1 LNRKDFLKWLGVGSA
16 GAVAGGGLLSV
27 FRRGGSTFPTGYG
40 SSPASNDPT
49 CLPGQSD
56 PVAQPGT
63 SFQPTY
69 QSSLGPAQ
77 PDPSRGLDVIGNS
90 YGSMVHPPAALGGS
104 YLAAFERKP
113 VLASLAAISYNS
125 RATGSNDSGMART
138 DAGPNGAEV
147 GSNGRKKPAVWNRK
161 KENGIQY
168 TALSTRESGL
178 LPPLRAP
185 TGIREFT
192 VDTIERPLN
201 VAHGTIFNA
210 WTFNGTVPGPV
221 VRATEGETLKINF
234 RNLTSEPHSLHFHGT
249 HDVNFDGWEPI
260 PAGKSTEYII
270 KAGPAG
276 VHPYHCHTAPI
287 AAHIAKGLFGALIV
301 DPAPGRPPAREVVLI
316 LHGYDL
322 SGRGRNDLFC
332 WNGIAGYYSRY
343 PIKVKVNELVRLYVV
358 NMVEYD
364 PIASFHLH
372 AQTFDVY
379 RTGTRMTP
387 DEHTD
392 VVTLGQTERVVL
404 EMRFPRKG
412 RYMFHPHQSYM
423 AEKGAM
429 GWIVAV

>member
-1 LNRKDFLKWLGVGSA
+1 MKRKDFLRWLGIGGA
-16 GAVAGGGLLSV
+16 GAVTGGGLVGLLK
-27 FRRGGSTFPTGYG
+27 GGGRSFTTGYG
-40 SSPASNDPT
+40 SQEASNN
-49 CLPGQSD
+49 CLPGQSS
-56 PVAQPGT
+56 PASAQPGS

-69 QSSLGPAQ
+69 QSSFGPAQ
-77 PDPSRGLDVIGNS
+77 PTPGDGVDIIGNS
-90 YGSMVHPPAALGGS
+90 YGSMVHPPAALGAE
-104 YLAAFERKP
+104 YLAAFERKAGGGNASTLLRRKEGAPDITKTALTNREKP
-113 VLASLAAISYNS
+113 V
-125 RATGSNDSGMART
+125 
-138 DAGPNGAEV
+138 
-147 GSNGRKKPAVWNRK
+147 
-161 KENGIQY
+161 Y

-178 LPPLRAP
+178 IPPVQVP
-185 TGIREFT
+185 GKMREFT
-192 VDTIERPLN
+192 VDTVERTLN
-201 VAHGTIFNA
+201 IAHGTIFNA

-221 VRATEGETLKINF
+221 IRATEGETLKINF

-270 KAGPAG
+270 QAGPAG

-287 AAHIAKGLFGALIV
+287 DVHIARGLLGALIV
-301 DPAPGRPPAREVVLI
+301 DPIQGRPPAREVVLI
-316 LHGYDL
+316 LNGYDL
-322 SGRGRNDLFC
+322 NNSGRNDLFC

-343 PIKVKVNELVRLYVV
+343 PIKVRVGELVRLYVV

-379 RTGTRMTP
+379 RTGTGLTP
-387 DEHTD
+387 DTHTD
-392 VVTLGQTERVVL
+392 IVTLGQTERAVL

-423 AEKGAM
+423 AARGAM